1 MKKRTA
7 FLLILICL
15 LICIFCLIL
24 IQGRV
29 FNRLCVSDYAVR
41 GVDVSEYQGQ
51 IGWDTLQH
59 EGISFAFIKA
69 TEGSSY
75 TDPYFNDNWSN
86 ARESGVLTGAY
97 HFFSFDSKAE
107 TQADN
112 LSRMFPM
119 WRTRCHR
126 LLILSFTANTK
137 RYIPPIRILSYLS
150 LVAYSTVL
158 KVNMERGRS
167 YMQPHRPIE
176 SLYPD
181 TLTTILFGFE
191 ACIFLRHGVS
201 GIAGHSGSIPI
212 RQGFRDTAD
221 RNLVSI

>member
-1 MKKRTA
+1 M
-7 FLLILICL
+7 FLSIRDRSAGTRCNTRAYHLLLSKPRKAAPIQILILMITGQTL
-15 LICIFCLIL
+15 VKAVSLQVHITSSALTVRQKL
-24 IQGRV
+24 
-29 FNRLCVSDYAVR
+29 RLT
-41 GVDVSEYQGQ
+41 
-51 IGWDTLQH
+51 I
-59 EGISFAFIKA
+59 
-69 TEGSSY
+69 
-75 TDPYFNDNWSN
+75 
-86 ARESGVLTGAY
+86 
-97 HFFSFDSKAE
+97 
-107 TQADN
+107 

-126 LLILSFTANTK
+126 LLILSFTVNTK